1 MAKKINLFEKA
12 LKTKV
17 FLFGENEYF
26 DKNIKKNYQTSMS
39 LAKESF
45 LVFPTSEEHRKELE
59 FYMNSLMS

>member
-26 DKNIKKNYQTSMS
+26 DKNIKSNYQTSMS
-39 LAKESF
+39 LVKESF
-45 LVFPTSEEHRKELE
+45 LVFPTSE
-59 FYMNSLMS
+59 